1 MRLDTSSADRKQSV
15 REAAQEWLNA
25 GWIEREAWQ
34 RIKTMYVDDRV
45 RTGVAFRI
53 LFFILTLAAVM
64 GFLGAMY
71 IRAEDQMLIAAF
83 ALIAGVACWG
93 ITEYLI
99 LSKKRRQGGIEAAFS
114 AAAIINLMIG
124 LFVILSESH
133 LLYGY
138 AFFRVSLIAL
148 SLLTAAA
155 AWNWGYW
162 PYMALSAG
170 SLFFAAMDMPGD
182 RLVWTI
188 LTIILYPWLVRGCD
202 SHKLPPSQRKC
213 AAAFLL
219 TMIAALY
226 AAINIWVLDNH
237 MLGGHFRTTNIPRW
251 LYSILT
257 AALPIILFIIGVMK
271 RRRLFLVLGFLFGLL
286 SLITLRMYVHLIPLW
301 VALTGGGI
309 LLLAIAA
316 ALRRYLDSGA
326 NRERAGF
333 TADPLADHPGKHR
346 GVEILASVATLTP
359 NASPASENSQ
369 FRGGGG
375 DFGGGGASGSF

>member
-1 MRLDTSSADRKQSV
+1 MRLDTSLADRKQSV

-64 GFLGAMY
+64 GFLGA
-71 IRAEDQMLIAAF
+71 ICVLADDDMLVT
-83 ALIAGVACWG
+83 ALALVSGIACWG
-93 ITEYLI
+93 ITEHLI
-99 LSKKRRQGGIEAAFS
+99 LKKKRRQGGIEAAFS
-114 AAAIINLMIG
+114 VAAIISLAIG
-124 LFVILSESH
+124 LAVFLFKSH
-133 LLYGY
+133 LFQADSAIKIVL
-138 AFFRVSLIAL
+138 SAL

-170 SLFFAAMDMPGD
+170 SLFFAAVERPGG
-182 RLVWTI
+182 RLAW
-188 LTIILYPWLVRGCD
+188 IIGAIMLYPWLVRGCD
-202 SHKLPPSQRKC
+202 SHKLPPSQRKG
-213 AAAFLL
+213 AAAFLVI
-219 TMIAALY
+219 MIAALY
-226 AAINIWVLDNH
+226 AATNIWVLDNH
-237 MLGGHFRTTNIPRW
+237 VLDWNFITASYPRW

-257 AALPIILFIIGVMK
+257 AALPIIVSAIGVIK
-271 RRRLFLVLGFLFGLL
+271 RRRLFLVLGFLLGLL
-286 SLITLRMYVHLIPLW
+286 SLITLRMYVHLVPLW

-309 LLLAIAA
+309 LLLAIAGV
-316 ALRRYLDSGA
+316 LRRYLDSGA

-333 TADPLADHPGKHR
+333 TADPLAERPGKHR

-359 NASPASENSQ
+359 SSAPASENPQ
-369 FRGGGG
+369 FQGRGGE
-375 DFGGGGASGSF
+375 FGGGGASGSF